1 MNKLYLKIDQ
11 TEVVY
16 FGNTWSKVG
25 GLACQ
30 LLTFMFDLYI
40 NCFSLVFVV
49 VVVEEIADFVYLQ
62 NILIQNL
69 GHLTKLLCT

>member
-30 LLTFMFDLYI
+30 LLTFMFDL
-40 NCFSLVFVV
+40 
-49 VVVEEIADFVYLQ
+49 
-62 NILIQNL
+62 
-69 GHLTKLLCT
+69 